1 MKWVIGTVG
10 LIIFLIAFTNAIGYL
25 GNALTDMANAW
36 IWWIIFGIVI
46 VVTGIV
52 EYSERR

>member
-1 MKWVIGTVG
+1 MKWVIGTAG

-25 GNALTDMANAW
+25 GNTLTDAANAW
-36 IWWIIFGIVI
+36 IWWIIFGIVA